1 MFGLQADWIFG
12 CSFGCADQPIR
23 SFRSPRLPLEP
34 LDRVE
39 AFGPAET
46 SGVAKVLLDF
56 VLFLKFSL
64 RRAFKMMLKA
74 RSLIVERSQV
84 RKPPSTDMHS
94 RLKSIKYFLMI
105 KILLTPFFK
114 VFTITDLNFYRFRG
128 QHNKSR
134 IFRDSQKWVTH
145 NRNIVEKFDVK

>member
-12 CSFGCADQPIR
+12 CSFGQPIR

-84 RKPPSTDMHS
+84 RKSAT
-94 RLKSIKYFLMI
+94 
-105 KILLTPFFK
+105 
-114 VFTITDLNFYRFRG
+114 
-128 QHNKSR
+128 
-134 IFRDSQKWVTH
+134 
-145 NRNIVEKFDVK
+145 